1 MRRILTYF
9 ICFGMCFIINFTTAY
24 RVNGDELDSL
34 KYNEIMKQDIL
45 CIMLSYGEYIKN
57 IYKDENGN
65 VYIIMK
71 NGTRIIYDDKKN
83 KTFSDKFN
91 SPDIEDMMGIVY
103 PIQISKI
110 KYVDDIDPGRIRIYS
125 LLKEVYG
132 GNKNLVEKNLKNVT
146 IGGKRY
152 QFNGNNKAA
161 ESLNNVMKELIPL
174 CQKNGEASTCVFPLS
189 GTFNYRVISGTGM
202 LSPHAFGIAID
213 LSRNKLDYWKWTSRE
228 NGEKRANSYPNEIVR
243 IFENNNFV
251 WGGKWS
257 HFDILHFEYRP
268 EIILKARYFGDES
281 IQRKYWY
288 EGSPYNQNTVKEYIE
303 KIDNTL

>member
-1 MRRILTYF
+1 MRKIITYF
-9 ICFGMCFIINFTTAY
+9 ICFTMCAVINFTNAD
-24 RVNGDELDSL
+24 RVKGADIDSS
-34 KYNEIMKQDIL
+34 KYNQTMKQDIL
-45 CIMLSYGEYIKN
+45 CLMLSYGEYIKD
-57 IYKDENGN
+57 IYKDENCN

-71 NGTRIIYDDKKN
+71 SGRKILYDDKRN

-91 SPDIEDMMGIVY
+91 NPDIQDMMELVY
-103 PIQISKI
+103 PIDMSNV
-110 KYVDDIDPGRIRIYS
+110 KYVDNIDPGRIRLYP
-125 LLKEVYG
+125 LLKEIYG
-132 GNKNLVEKNLKNVT
+132 ENKNVIEKNLKDVT
-146 IGGKRY
+146 IGGKKY

-174 CQKNGEASTCVFPLS
+174 SQKRGTVGTSVFPLS
-189 GTFNYRVISGTGM
+189 GTFNYRVISGTNM

-228 NGEKRANSYPNEIVR
+228 NGEKRANYYPAEIVK

-268 EIILKARYFGDES
+268 EIILKARYFGDKNIE
-281 IQRKYWY
+281 REYWY
-288 EGSPYNQNTVKEYIE
+288 VGAPYEQQGVKEYIK
-303 KIDNTL
+303 KIDDMI